1 MSVDRLKSVVDLD
14 ARCNLFLKG
23 SYLHEVEASW
33 TQSKAL
39 NRPFGVVLLTVP
51 TVLQLLR
58 SPTLHPAVGV
68 ERLVRSVTLWFCL
81 ALSTESFAYL
91 PHSALALTES
101 AFGLLPNRR
110 FAVDQK
116 VDAVSS
122 LFFVLAGITT

>member
-1 MSVDRLKSVVDLD
+1 MLNSP
-14 ARCNLFLKG
+14 KG
-23 SYLHEVEASW
+23 LHRASR

-39 NRPFGVVLLTVP
+39 NQPFGVVLLTVP

-68 ERLVRSVTLWFCL
+68 ERQVQSVIVGFCL
-81 ALSTESFAYL
+81 TPSTKGFAYL
-91 PHSALALTES
+91 SYGALAPTGS